1 MSSEDKPIEFVPVKE
16 EDQISRKMLAWL
28 NAFPDVPL
36 PIDLIDYEFMD
47 AGAPGMSMSLVQ
59 SAYVV
64 DRFIHGPYTAEYQFK
79 IIYRTK
85 PSSPGGRLD
94 ADEMLDALGRWA
106 DAGYRRGPGGPG
118 AGADHKIVPVRPH
131 RGRLGG
137 PSNIFQNDISCQ
149 PMKARQ
155 TKWQKK
161 EARSRCS

>member
-28 NAFPDVPL
+28 NTFPDVPL

-64 DRFIHGPYTAEYQFK
+64 DRFIHGTYTAEYQFK

-94 ADEMLDALGRWA
+94 ADEMLDALGFWA
-106 DAGYRRGPGGPG
+106 AGQTPDIGEGLEVQELEQTTRSSLFARIEGGWE
-118 AGADHKIVPVRPH
+118 DHQ
-131 RGRLGG
+131 
-137 PSNIFQNDISCQ
+137 IFFRMTYLVNQ
-149 PMKARQ
+149 
-155 TKWQKK
+155 
-161 EARSRCS
+161 

>member
-94 ADEMLDALGRWA
+94 ADEMLDALGGWA
-106 DAGYRRGPGGPG
+106 AGQTPDIGEGLEVQELEQTTRSSLFARIEGGWE
-118 AGADHKIVPVRPH
+118 DHQ
-131 RGRLGG
+131 
-137 PSNIFQNDISCQ
+137 IFFRMTYLVNQ
-149 PMKARQ
+149 
-155 TKWQKK
+155 
-161 EARSRCS
+161 

>member
-28 NAFPDVPL
+28 NTFPDVPL

-64 DRFIHGPYTAEYQFK
+64 DRFIHGPYIAEYQFK

-94 ADEMLDALGRWA
+94 ADEMLDALGFWA
-106 DAGYRRGPGGPG
+106 AGQTPDIGEGLEVQELEQTTRSSLFARIEGGWE
-118 AGADHKIVPVRPH
+118 DHQ
-131 RGRLGG
+131 
-137 PSNIFQNDISCQ
+137 IFFRMTYLVNQ
-149 PMKARQ
+149 
-155 TKWQKK
+155 
-161 EARSRCS
+161 